1 MTYEEW
7 LAQVPVEFTADPLWR
22 MQVYR
27 LALFLADLAWHDVS
41 KLAQDRRT
49 VELSDQLFRAVGSV
63 HANIA
68 EGYSR
73 QSGKD
78 QARFYEYALG
88 SAREARGW
96 YYQGCYVLSETVAT
110 HRIKLLTDIA
120 RLLNTIIPTERGY
133 KMSEEQEVYAVRPS
147 ADDTLLAAIPMP

>member
-7 LAQVPVEFTADPLWR
+7 LAQAPSEFTGDPLWR

-27 LALFLADLAWHDVS
+27 QALFLADLSWHDVS

-96 YYQGCYVLSETVAT
+96 YYQGRYVLSETVAT

-120 RLLNTIIPTERGY
+120 RLLNTIIPSERGY
-133 KMSEEQEVYAVRPS
+133 RMSEEPEGYAVRPS
-147 ADDTLLAAIPMP
+147 TDDTLLTAIPMP

>member
-1 MTYEEW
+1 MTFEEW
-7 LAQVPVEFTADPLWR
+7 VASMPVEFTGDPLWR
-22 MQVYR
+22 MHVYR
-27 LALFLADLAWHDVS
+27 LALFLADLSWHDVS

-49 VELSDQLFRAVGSV
+49 IELSDQLFRAVGSV

-88 SAREARGW
+88 SPREARGW
-96 YYQGCYVLSETVAT
+96 YYQGRDVLSETVAP
-110 HRIKLLTDIA
+110 HRIKLLADIA
-120 RLLNTIIPTERGY
+120 RLLNTIIPSERGY
-133 KMSEEQEVYAVRPS
+133 KMSEGPEVYAVRPGP
-147 ADDTLLAAIPMP
+147 DDTLLTAIPMS

>member
-1 MTYEEW
+1 M
-7 LAQVPVEFTADPLWR
+7 PVEFTGDPLWR

-27 LALFLADLAWHDVS
+27 LALFLADLSWHDVS

-78 QARFYEYALG
+78 QARFYEYAWVPPVKRVDG
-88 SAREARGW
+88 TTRD
-96 YYQGCYVLSETVAT
+96 VTF
-110 HRIKLLTDIA
+110 
-120 RLLNTIIPTERGY
+120 
-133 KMSEEQEVYAVRPS
+133 
-147 ADDTLLAAIPMP
+147 

>member
-1 MTYEEW
+1 MNYEEW
-7 LAQVPVEFTADPLWR
+7 LAQVPAEFTGDALWR

-27 LALFLADLAWHDVS
+27 KALFLADLAWHDAC
-41 KLAQDRRT
+41 KLAQDKRT
-49 VELSDQLFRAVGSV
+49 LGVSDQLFDAVGSV
-63 HANIA
+63 HANIS

-88 SAREARGW
+88 SARESRGW
-96 YYQGCYVLSETVAT
+96 YYQGRHVLGETVAL

-120 RLLNTIIPTERGY
+120 RQLNTIIPSERGY
-133 KMSEEQEVYAVRPS
+133 KMREDPPVYITDPP
-147 ADDTLLAAIPMP
+147 ADDSLLTHIPMP

>member
-1 MTYEEW
+1 MNYEEW
-7 LAQVPVEFTADPLWR
+7 LAQVPAEFTGDALWR

-27 LALFLADLAWHDVS
+27 MALFLADLAWHDAC
-41 KLAQDRRT
+41 KLAQDKRT
-49 VELSDQLFRAVGSV
+49 LGVGDQLFDAVGSV
-63 HANIA
+63 HANIS

-88 SAREARGW
+88 SARESRGW
-96 YYQGCYVLSETVAT
+96 YYQGRHVLSEAVAL

-120 RLLNTIIPTERGY
+120 RQLNTIIPSERGY
-133 KMSEEQEVYAVRPS
+133 KMREAPPVYTADPTP
-147 ADDTLLAAIPMP
+147 DDTLLTNIPMP

>member
-1 MTYEEW
+1 M
-7 LAQVPVEFTADPLWR
+7 PVEFTGDPLWR
-22 MQVYR
+22 MHVYR

-41 KLAQDRRT
+41 KVAQDRRAIG
-49 VELSDQLFRAVGSV
+49 LSDQLFRAVGSV

-68 EGYSR
+68 VGTSR

-78 QARFYEYALG
+78 QARFYEYVLG

-96 YYQGCYVLSETVAT
+96 YYQVRPMLGEPVAA

-120 RLLNTIIPTERGY
+120 RQLNTIIPSERGY
-133 KMSEEQEVYAVRPS
+133 KINEAPEPYAVAS
-147 ADDTLLAAIPMP
+147 HTDDTLLTLIPMPC

>member
-1 MTYEEW
+1 MNYEEW
-7 LAQVPVEFTADPLWR
+7 VAQAPSEFTGDPLWR

-27 LALFLADLAWHDVS
+27 QALFLADLAWHDVC
-41 KLAQDRRT
+41 KLAQDRRAIG
-49 VELSDQLFRAVGSV
+49 LSDQLFRAVGSV

-96 YYQGCYVLSETVAT
+96 YYQGRYVLSETVAT

-120 RLLNTIIPTERGY
+120 RQLNAIIPSERGY
-133 KMSEEQEVYAVRPS
+133 KIGEEPEPYAVGPLT
-147 ADDTLLAAIPMP
+147 DDTLLTIIPMP

>member
-7 LAQVPVEFTADPLWR
+7 LAQVPVEFTGDPLWR

-41 KLAQDRRT
+41 KLAQDRRAIG
-49 VELSDQLFRAVGSV
+49 LSDQLFRAVGSV

-96 YYQGCYVLSETVAT
+96 YYQGRPVLGEAVAA

-120 RLLNTIIPTERGY
+120 RQLNTIIPSERGY
-133 KMSEEQEVYAVRPS
+133 KISEEPISYAVAS
-147 ADDTLLAAIPMP
+147 LTDDTLLTIIPMP

>member
-1 MTYEEW
+1 
-7 LAQVPVEFTADPLWR
+7 

-27 LALFLADLAWHDVS
+27 HALFLADLAWHDVG
-41 KLAQDRRT
+41 KVAQDRRA
-49 VELSDQLFRAVGSV
+49 VGLSDQLFRAGGSV

-96 YYQGCYVLSETVAT
+96 YYQVRPLLGEPVAA

-120 RLLNTIIPTERGY
+120 RQLNTIIPSERGY
-133 KMSEEQEVYAVRPS
+133 KISEAPEPYALAS
-147 ADDTLLAAIPMP
+147 LTDDSLLTLIPIP

>member
-7 LAQVPVEFTADPLWR
+7 LAQVPSEFTGDPLWR

-27 LALFLADLAWHDVS
+27 LALFLADLAWHDVR
-41 KLAQDRRT
+41 KLAQDRR
-49 VELSDQLFRAVGSV
+49 VVGLSDQLFRAVGSV

-96 YYQGCYVLSETVAT
+96 YYQGRPVLCEAVAV

-120 RLLNTIIPTERGY
+120 RLLNTIIPSERGY
-133 KMSEEQEVYAVRPS
+133 KMSEEPGVYAVRSSP
-147 ADDTLLAAIPMP
+147 DDTLLTVIPMP

>member
-7 LAQVPVEFTADPLWR
+7 LEGVPSEFTGDALWR

-27 LALFLADLAWHDVS
+27 LALFLSDLAWHDAC
-41 KLAQDRRT
+41 KLVQDRRT
-49 VELSDQLFRAVGSV
+49 AGLSDQLFRAVGSV

-78 QARFYEYALG
+78 QARFHEYALG

-96 YYQGCYVLSETVAT
+96 YYQGRHVLTEAVAR
-110 HRIKLLTDIA
+110 HRIELLTDIA
-120 RLLNTIIPTERGY
+120 RLLNTMIPSERGY
-133 KMSEEQEVYAVRPS
+133 KIGEELEAYAAGVVPNG
-147 ADDTLLAAIPMP
+147 TLLIDISMP

>member
-7 LAQVPVEFTADPLWR
+7 LAQVSSEFTGDALWR

-27 LALFLADLAWHDVS
+27 LALFLADLAWHDVR
-41 KLAQDRRT
+41 KLAQDRRAIG
-49 VELSDQLFRAVGSV
+49 LSDQLFRAVGSV

-68 EGYSR
+68 EGHSR

-96 YYQGCYVLSETVAT
+96 YYQGRYVLGEAAAM

-120 RLLNTIIPTERGY
+120 RCLNTIIPSERGY
-133 KMSEEQEVYAVRPS
+133 KISEEPKPYAAGAPT
-147 ADDTLLAAIPMP
+147 DDTSLTMIPMP